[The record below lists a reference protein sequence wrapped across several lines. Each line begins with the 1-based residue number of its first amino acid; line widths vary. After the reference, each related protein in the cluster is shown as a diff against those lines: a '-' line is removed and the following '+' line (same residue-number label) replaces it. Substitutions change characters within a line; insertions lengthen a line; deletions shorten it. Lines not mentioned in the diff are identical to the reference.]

1 MIPIGSLRCLR
12 EAKTMDMILLLSVN
26 LKLVSLYSVTYV
38 VGTMRQ
44 FQRVLTTYVFS
55 INKLF
60 IISFLNTD
68 YQLLSLFQ

>member
-1 MIPIGSLRCLR
+1 
-12 EAKTMDMILLLSVN
+12 MDMILLLSVN

-38 VGTMRQ
+38 VGTIRQ

-55 INKLF
+55 INELF